1 MKHDITTLEQ
11 LDTLAATVAAN
22 LRGGEVLALSGTLG
36 AGKTTFVQHLAK
48 HLGVAER
55 ITSPTFTLMHVHA
68 TRHSSITHLVHVD
81 AYRLSGP
88 AEFAAIGIGDYLGAP
103 GVVTVVEWAEK
114 VTDIFP
120 KQVTW
125 LLFSLKGK
133 KRSVEIKNRQL
144 MNEATV

>member
-1 MKHDITTLEQ
+1 MKRDITTLKQ
-11 LDTLAATVAAN
+11 LDAFAATIASK
-22 LRGGEVLALSGTLG
+22 LHGGEVLALSGTLG

-68 TRHSSITHLVHVD
+68 TKHPTVTHLVHVD

-114 VTDIFP
+114 VHT
-120 KQVTW
+120 
-125 LLFSLKGK
+125 LFSKKNTQTLVFSVTDT
-133 KRSVEIKNRQL
+133 KRSVTIQ
-144 MNEATV
+144 